1 MRNMSTEIQKQ
12 ENCMILDSK
21 DMRKRE
27 NVYFHIDVNNAF
39 LSWEALYRMKELGKE
54 EDIRTLDAII
64 GGDISKRHGVVLAK
78 SQSAKRYGVKTGEP
92 VVAALKKCPHLQ
104 LFSPH
109 MDYYKKKSKEL
120 MELFSRYA
128 PVVDRYS
135 IDEAF
140 LDMSGTYGLYGDP
153 VAFAH
158 RLKDEIRNTLEF
170 TVNIGI
176 SSNRLLAK
184 MASDFDK
191 PDQVHTLF
199 PEEIPEK
206 MWPLPI
212 EDLFY
217 VGHSTADRLHSL
229 GIHKIGDIASSDLK
243 VLRSYFKSHGEV
255 IYNFANGIDLTLE
268 DRTETV
274 QKGYGNSTTI
284 PYDIKDAGDAY
295 HIIMGL
301 CESVCSRMRKDAVQ
315 AVVLSVE
322 IKDSNFVVKRH
333 QRTLLS
339 PTDVTDECYQ
349 TACSLFDELWD
360 GSPIRLIGVTANKV
374 TENGMR
380 QMNLFDM
387 ESHDKLKNLDA
398 ALDTI
403 REKYGSDAVK
413 RGSFCEKV
421 KGDSDSGKHSE
432 PAKLK

>member
-1 MRNMSTEIQKQ
+1 MEEDRNMKQ
-12 ENCMILDSK
+12 DLG
-21 DMRKRE
+21 RKE
-27 NVYFHIDVNNAF
+27 TVYFHIDVNNAF
-39 LSWEALYRMKELGKE
+39 LSWEALYRMKELGEK
-54 EDIRTLDAII
+54 EDIRTMDAII

-78 SQSAKRYGVKTGEP
+78 SQSAKQYGVRTGEP
-92 VVAALKKCPHLQ
+92 VVSALKKCPHLQ
-104 LFSPH
+104 SFSPH
-109 MDYYKKKSKEL
+109 MWYYKKRSGEL
-120 MELFSRYA
+120 MELFSKYA
-128 PVVDRYS
+128 PVVDQYS

-140 LDMSGTYGLYGDP
+140 LDMSGTYALYGDP

-158 RLKDEIRNTLEF
+158 RLKDEIRDTLEF

-184 MASDFDK
+184 MASDFTK
-191 PDQVHTLF
+191 PDKVHTLF

-217 VGHSTADRLHSL
+217 VGHSTASRLHSL
-229 GIHKIGDIASSDLK
+229 GIHTIGDIAASDLN

-268 DRTETV
+268 DRTEAV

-284 PYDIKDAGDAY
+284 PYDIKDAEDAY
-295 HIIMGL
+295 HTIMGL
-301 CESVCSRMRKDAVQ
+301 CESVCARMRKDKVQ

-360 GSPIRLIGVTANKV
+360 GSPIRLIGVAANKV
-374 TENGMR
+374 AENGMR
-380 QMNLFDM
+380 QLNLFDM
-387 ESHDKLKNLDA
+387 ERHDKLKNLDS
-398 ALDTI
+398 ALDSI
-403 REKYGSDAVK
+403 REKYGADAVK
-413 RGSFCEKV
+413 RGSFINKEN
-421 KGDSDSGKHSE
+421 
-432 PAKLK
+432 